1 MITEKTTF
9 HEIYDLPGMAELFP
23 YLIGQQDGQIHPFI
37 VLDKTLEELNKE
49 QPTWNASD
57 MAYGLNRLAELTG
70 SMTQI
75 LYDVYSVEEINEDAK
90 KAQVKVIYFPAKG
103 NTDGRCM
110 LLAAGG
116 AYGSVCS
123 LAESFPVAARLN
135 ELGITVFCLNYRVGA
150 PKLFPKPMEDLAAA
164 YTFIRN
170 RAEEFEINPLRYG
183 VGGFSAGGHLAA
195 SWGTESLGYMQYGM
209 PKPEVLF
216 LDYPMINISET
227 IGVLPAPIKD
237 MMLGGYFGEDYTMEM
252 CCAYDM
258 DKLVTKEYPST
269 YIVQAEDDPT
279 VPIWNSSRFASLLAT
294 EEIPYCYEIAESGGH
309 GYGLGSGTKAE
320 GWVEKAVK
328 FWDDLEID

>member
-9 HEIYDLPGMAELFP
+9 HEIYDLQCIAELFP

-328 FWDDLEID
+328 FWDDLEIE

>member
-1 MITEKTTF
+1 MITAKTTF
-9 HEIYDLPGMAELFP
+9 QEIYDLPGVAELFP

-37 VLDKTLEELNKE
+37 ALEKTLEELNKE

-57 MAYGLNRLAELTG
+57 MAYGLNRLAELAG
-70 SMTQI
+70 SKNKI
-75 LYDVYSVEEINEDAK
+75 LYDVYSVEEIKDDEK
-90 KAQVKVIYFPAKG
+90 KAQVKLMYFPAKE
-103 NTDGRCM
+103 NTDGRWM

-150 PKLFPKPMEDLAAA
+150 PKLFPKPMEDLAATC
-164 YTFIRN
+164 TFIQN
-170 RAEEFEINPLRYG
+170 HAGEFEINPFRYG

-195 SWGTESLGYMQYGM
+195 SWGTESMGYMYYGM

-216 LDYPMINISET
+216 LNYPMINISET
-227 IGVLPAPIKD
+227 IGVMTAPIKD
-237 MMLGGYFGEDYTMEM
+237 MMLGGYFGKDYTMEM
-252 CCAYDM
+252 CRAYDI
-258 DKLVTKEYPST
+258 DALVTKGYPAT

-279 VPIWNSSRFASLLAT
+279 VPIWNSSRFATALAN
-294 EEIPYCYEIAESGGH
+294 EGVSYCYEIAESGGH

-320 GWVEKAVK
+320 GWVEQAVK
-328 FWDDLEID
+328 FWEGL

>member
-1 MITEKTTF
+1 MITAKTTF
-9 HEIYDLPGMAELFP
+9 QEIYDLPGMAELFP

-37 VLDKTLEELNKE
+37 AREKSLEELSKE

-57 MAYGLNRLAELTG
+57 MAYGLNRLARLA
-70 SMTQI
+70 SSKAQI
-75 LYDVYSVEEINEDAK
+75 LFDVYSTKEIQEDAK
-90 KAQVKVIYFPAKG
+90 KAQVKVIHFPAKG
-103 NTDGRCM
+103 NADGRWM

-164 YTFIRN
+164 YAFIQEHS
-170 RAEEFEINPLRYG
+170 EEFEMNPLHYG

-195 SWGTESLGYMQYGM
+195 SWGTESLGYMHYGM

-216 LDYPMINISET
+216 LNYPMINIAET
-227 IGVLPAPIKD
+227 IGVLPAPIRD

-252 CCAYDM
+252 CRAYDI
-258 DKLVTKEYPST
+258 DKLVTKDYPAT
-269 YIVQAEDDPT
+269 YIVQAEDDTT
-279 VPIWNSSRFASLLAT
+279 VPIWNSSRFATLLAT

-309 GYGLGSGTKAE
+309 GYGLGSGTEAE
-320 GWVEKAVK
+320 GWVEKAMK
-328 FWDDLEID
+328 FWDKLEIK